1 MYAFV
6 CSQSAVDAIRSLS
19 ARGAWGGDPA
29 WPESPRALPLWGDCV
44 CSQRSFAE
52 FTRENDPSVLEG
64 LFPPVDLLVPS
75 SRFRSSG
82 KSAKFHV
89 WSREIPAG
97 ACRRLSERLVISGPE
112 FAIVQLAGS
121 LGKFDSLFDGFM
133 VELREQKELLASV
146 GQEGEFAAELPQKW
160 EQIRRLAALASLA
173 CEFAGTYRLAVGTP
187 ALSESG
193 LAKKNCAPES
203 SGAGVPGLSAAGAQ
217 RPGAGAPLSGVDS
230 LCPGV
235 PRTGAPHS
243 GSGALRPVALTSGSG
258 APLSSAPR
266 SGSPAPARGAT
277 VFGVGPVMSVS
288 SLREFSARLQG
299 PGRLARPK
307 DSRARPSTARP
318 PRWRLLWRS
327 F

>member
-6 CSQSAVDAIRSLS
+6 CSQSAVDAIRSL
-19 ARGAWGGDPA
+19 
-29 WPESPRALPLWGDCV
+29 
-44 CSQRSFAE
+44 
-52 FTRENDPSVLEG
+52 
-64 LFPPVDLLVPS
+64 
-75 SRFRSSG
+75 SSG

-146 GQEGEFAAELPQKW
+146 GQEGEFVAELPQKW

-193 LAKKNCAPES
+193 LAKKNAAPGP
-203 SGAGVPGLSAAGAQ
+203 SGAGTG
-217 RPGAGAPLSGVDS
+217 PGA
-230 LCPGV
+230 
-235 PRTGAPHS
+235 T
-243 GSGALRPVALTSGSG
+243 RPAAS
-258 APLSSAPR
+258 
-266 SGSPAPARGAT
+266 APARGGIA
-277 VFGVGPVMSVS
+277 FGVGPGHVR
-288 SLREFSARLQG
+288 LFPARC
-299 PGRLARPK
+299 
-307 DSRARPSTARP
+307 
-318 PRWRLLWRS
+318 
-327 F
+327 

>member
-112 FAIVQLAGS
+112 FAVVQLAGS

-146 GQEGEFAAELPQKW
+146 GQEGEFVAELPQKW

-193 LAKKNCAPES
+193 LAKKNAAPGP
-203 SGAGVPGLSAAGAQ
+203 SGAGTG
-217 RPGAGAPLSGVDS
+217 PGA
-230 LCPGV
+230 
-235 PRTGAPHS
+235 T
-243 GSGALRPVALTSGSG
+243 RPAAS
-258 APLSSAPR
+258 
-266 SGSPAPARGAT
+266 APARGGIA
-277 VFGVGPVMSVS
+277 FGVGPVMSVS
-288 SLREFSARLQG
+288 SLREFSARVCRG
-299 PGRLARPK
+299 PAAWRAQRIAELALDGSASPME
-307 DSRARPSTARP
+307 TALA
-318 PRWRLLWRS
+318 LLLTMPVELGG
-327 F
+327 FGI

>member
-1 MYAFV
+1 MCAFV

-146 GQEGEFAAELPQKW
+146 GQEGEFVAELPQKW

-173 CEFAGTYRLAVGTP
+173 CEFAGTYRLAVGTL

-217 RPGAGAPLSGVDS
+217 RPGAGAPLPPLLLAEAS
-230 LCPGV
+230 LL
-235 PRTGAPHS
+235 AW
-243 GSGALRPVALTSGSG
+243 A
-258 APLSSAPR
+258 
-266 SGSPAPARGAT
+266 
-277 VFGVGPVMSVS
+277 PVMSVS
-288 SLREFSARLQG
+288 SLCEFSARACRG
-299 PGRLARPK
+299 PAAWRAQRIAELAPRRLGLPDGDRFGAPFDDARRIGRFRDIEA
-307 DSRARPSTARP
+307 TAQRDD
-318 PRWRLLWRS
+318 LWRGTL
-327 F
+327 FFVRPDLGHV

>member
-112 FAIVQLAGS
+112 FAIVQLARS

-133 VELREQKELLASV
+133 VELREQKGASCLRRARGRV
-146 GQEGEFAAELPQKW
+146 RGGAAAEVGTNSPPGRARLACLRVRGDVSPRRGNARSVRERPCEEELRTRVLW
-160 EQIRRLAALASLA
+160 CRRSAFRRRLSVPRRPAYWCSAFRFRCPAPCRPNFRFWCPSFQCPA
-173 CEFAGTYRLAVGTP
+173 FRFPSARPRGHRFWCGPGYVRLFP
-187 ALSESG
+187 ARVLR
-193 LAKKNCAPES
+193 AP
-203 SGAGVPGLSAAGAQ
+203 AGA
-217 RPGAGAPLSGVDS
+217 RPLGAPKG
-230 LCPGV
+230 
-235 PRTGAPHS
+235 
-243 GSGALRPVALTSGSG
+243 
-258 APLSSAPR
+258 
-266 SGSPAPARGAT
+266 
-277 VFGVGPVMSVS
+277 
-288 SLREFSARLQG
+288 
-299 PGRLARPK
+299 
-307 DSRARPSTARP
+307 
-318 PRWRLLWRS
+318 
-327 F
+327 